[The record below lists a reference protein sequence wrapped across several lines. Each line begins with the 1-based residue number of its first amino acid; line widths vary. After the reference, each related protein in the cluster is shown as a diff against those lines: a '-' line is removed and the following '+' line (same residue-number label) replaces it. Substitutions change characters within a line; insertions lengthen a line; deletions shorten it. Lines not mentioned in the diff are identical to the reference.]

1 MDLNPQQ
8 TAFLSYYTNP
18 QSDTFG
24 NAYQSAIKANYT
36 EEYAKNITGQMPDWL
51 SENIRDIKMLDKAEK
66 NLDKALDIS
75 IDDDK
80 HGDKAL
86 KVTIFVAERL
96 GKKKYSVRNEVTGA
110 EGKDLTINIVKYADN
125 STSQV

>member
-8 TAFLSYYTNP
+8 IAFLSYYTNP
-18 QSDTFG
+18 QSETFG

-51 SENIRDIKMLDKAEK
+51 SENIRDINMLDKAER
-66 NLDKALDIS
+66 NLNKALDIS

-80 HGDKAL
+80 HGEKAL
-86 KVTIFVAERL
+86 KATIFVAERL
-96 GKKKYSVRNEVTGA
+96 GKKKYSVRNEHTGA
-110 EGKDLTINIVKYADN
+110 EGKDLTINIVKYDN
-125 STSQV
+125 NKPTL